1 MAEYGYSFLRGY
13 QATAPRALVASS
25 DDEPQDDLLAVLLV
39 AVCLKGPL
47 SRVLS
52 TLFYREFFGSRR
64 TDAVPRLP
72 RGAER
77 VIGLARMRG
86 KLKNLAY
93 SPSRASMSDS
103 KTRSP

>member
-25 DDEPQDDLLAVLLV
+25 DDEPQDDLLAVLLS
-39 AVCLKGPL
+39 AVGLKGPL

-52 TLFYREFFGSRR
+52 TLFLREFLEARR

-77 VIGLARMRG
+77 VAGLVCKRG
-86 KLKNLAY
+86 RLEK
-93 SPSRASMSDS
+93 PSVEHL
-103 KTRSP
+103 

>member
-25 DDEPQDDLLAVLLV
+25 DDEPQDDFLAVLLV

-52 TLFYREFFGSRR
+52 TLFRLSFLEARR
-64 TDAVPRLP
+64 TDAVPRLIRGVDRVAGLAHRVGERHRDQDIR
-72 RGAER
+72 RGARPAHR
-77 VIGLARMRG
+77 VR
-86 KLKNLAY
+86 
-93 SPSRASMSDS
+93 
-103 KTRSP
+103 